1 MAGRKR
7 AGVALDLLKADA
19 AATHQ
24 LEPAGVL
31 GLGKRMRLSDQLYG
45 QIFEQIVSGKLN
57 VGDQLPSEN
66 DISERFGVSRPVV
79 REALLRLRADGLV
92 TAQQGLGSFVSAQ
105 PASRLKTFSSA
116 ENIASYMRCQEVRIS
131 LEGDAARFA
140 ALRRTH
146 EQMTL
151 IDAAHERFALS
162 ATQGKMNAEED
173 LAFHKSITDATG
185 NEFVRD
191 VLESTHEA
199 LSGFMRLSISLTR
212 TGSSQRAQKVL
223 EEHTAIVEAIRAK
236 DGDRARVAMQFHL
249 DQARQRLINRDRDG

>member
-7 AGVALDLLKADA
+7 AGVALDLRKANAVA
-19 AATHQ
+19 APE
-24 LEPAGVL
+24 LEPAGAS
-31 GLGKRMRLSDQLYG
+31 GTGKRARLSDQLYG

-66 DISERFGVSRPVV
+66 DISQSFGVSRPVV

-105 PASRLKTFSSA
+105 PVSRLKTLSSA

-140 ALRRTH
+140 ALRRTS
-146 EQMTL
+146 EQMAV
-151 IDAAHERFALS
+151 IDAAHERFARS
-162 ATQGKMNAEED
+162 AIDGKINAEED

-185 NEFVRD
+185 NEFFRD
-191 VLESTHEA
+191 VLDSTHEA

-212 TGSSQRAQKVL
+212 TGSARRAQKVL

-249 DQARQRLINRDRDG
+249 DQARQRLINRDRDA